1 MLLLFCIY
9 QPKPP
14 KMRYA
19 ISYVSSVHPELS
31 EEEIQNVLSFSRNW
45 NIDHQITGILL
56 YSEGNFFQVLEGEK
70 ELLQS
75 LFSRIQKDRR
85 HKNVMVIFEKEVSN
99 VQFDTYKSDF
109 ISLDS
114 RFQAKNIELYFSQ
127 IDQLNPKIQS
137 SVRYILNKFAE
148 GIKSV

>member
-1 MLLLFCIY
+1 
-9 QPKPP
+9 
-14 KMRYA
+14 MRYA
-19 ISYVSSVHPELS
+19 ISYVSSVDPELS

-70 ELLQS
+70 DLLRS

-85 HKNVMVIFEKEVSN
+85 HKNVMVIFEKEVSDAK
-99 VQFDTYKSDF
+99 FDTYKSDF

-114 RFQAKNIELYFSQ
+114 RFQAKNIEQYLSQ

>member
-1 MLLLFCIY
+1 
-9 QPKPP
+9 
-14 KMRYA
+14 MRYA
-19 ISYVSSVHPELS
+19 ISYVSSVNPELT
-31 EEEIQNVLSFSRNW
+31 EEEIQTVLNFSRNW

-70 ELLQS
+70 ELLES
-75 LFSRIQKDRR
+75 LFSRIEKDKR
-85 HKNVMVIFEKEVSN
+85 HRNVMVIFEKEVSE
-99 VQFDTYKSDF
+99 VKFDTYQSDF